1 MEMLTTITKSAI
13 STPVARGE
21 KSEVTSDFSGV
32 AELQDGD
39 LLSSA
44 KTAIDLY
51 KGAGHYVYVH
61 LKELRARYERGK
73 KIKKPYLGYTNFDS
87 LCDEKLELTSRQVRN
102 ILNGDPT
109 GKKRSR
115 LEGKA
120 PKRLASAPKTERDKH
135 FFNAGIEAQERIQA
149 TKPEKTLYLHSS
161 AEELKHAA
169 KIARNAAEAEMQLKH
184 AEEMDKL
191 RGELA
196 KRIAAGSKPGQ
207 VKTVNQL
214 GASVSQTPL
223 NGKLL
228 GKNPAPY
235 TAAELVKT
243 AIGFIDSLVRGASK
257 EDTNIFLRSLAQ
269 ELDDRMS

>member
-13 STPVARGE
+13 ITPAARGE

-51 KGAGHYVYVH
+51 KGAGQYVYVH

-109 GKKRSR
+109 GKEAKPP
-115 LEGKA
+115 GGQA
-120 PKRLASAPKTERDKH
+120 
-135 FFNAGIEAQERIQA
+135 AQETGVGAENGTRQA
-149 TKPEKTLYLHSS
+149 LLQRRHRSAGAHSGNETRKDALPALVRRRVKARS
-161 AEELKHAA
+161 ENRPQCGGG
-169 KIARNAAEAEMQLKH
+169 RNATEAC
-184 AEEMDKL
+184 
-191 RGELA
+191 G
-196 KRIAAGSKPGQ
+196 GNGQ
-207 VKTVNQL
+207 
-214 GASVSQTPL
+214 A
-223 NGKLL
+223 
-228 GKNPAPY
+228 
-235 TAAELVKT
+235 
-243 AIGFIDSLVRGASK
+243 
-257 EDTNIFLRSLAQ
+257 
-269 ELDDRMS
+269 